1 MEGVSLQ
8 DVYNFIC
15 NVIVWRELFWF
26 FFFINVIV
34 LISFI
39 CILNEKEVEQFM
51 VILMMVNIN
60 RFIFIVFSNVL
71 KYF

>member
-51 VILMMVNIN
+51 IILMMVNIN

>member
-60 RFIFIVFSNVL
+60 RFIFIVFSNVM
-71 KYF
+71 KCF

>member
-8 DVYNFIC
+8 DIYNFIC

-60 RFIFIVFSNVL
+60 RFIFIVFSNVM
-71 KYF
+71 KCF

>member
-51 VILMMVNIN
+51 VIFMMVNIN
-60 RFIFIVFSNVL
+60 RFIFIVFSNVM
-71 KYF
+71 KCF